1 MRISLMAALGAAV
14 VAGACTE
21 SSSRLPAA
29 PESLS
34 VPVQFEASSRGAEGV
49 PHNHRTHLSGKE
61 EVPVRDTEAQGQAI
75 FQVSPDGQSVSFR
88 LIASNIENILQ
99 AHIHCGAAGVN
110 GPILVWLYPAPPSP
124 PVVTLI
130 PGRHDGVLAT
140 GTFDT
145 SHVLPRP
152 DSAACPGGV
161 ASLADVLARI
171 RSGQAYVNVH
181 TTQFPPGEIRGQI
194 E

>member
-1 MRISLMAALGAAV
+1 
-14 VAGACTE
+14 
-21 SSSRLPAA
+21 
-29 PESLS
+29 
-34 VPVQFEASSRGAEGV
+34 VQFETSARGGGAGAGV

-61 EVPVRDTEAQGQAI
+61 EVPVRDTNAQGQAI
-75 FQVSPDGQSVSFR
+75 FQVSRDAVSVSFR

-124 PVVTLI
+124 PMVTLI
-130 PGRHDGVLAT
+130 PGRHDGVLST

-145 SHVLPRP
+145 SHVIARP

-161 ASLADVLARI
+161 ASLEDVLAKVRA
-171 RSGQAYVNVH
+171 GQAYVNVH

>member
-1 MRISLMAALGAAV
+1 MRIRFIVALATAA
-14 VAGACTE
+14 VAGACSG
-21 SSSRLPAA
+21 SSQLPAA
-29 PESLS
+29 PESIS
-34 VPVQFEASSRGAEGV
+34 VPVQFETSARGGAGV

-61 EVPVRDTEAQGQAI
+61 EVPMRDTNAQGQAI
-75 FQVSPDGQSVSFR
+75 FQISRDQQSVSFR

-110 GPILVWLYPAPPSP
+110 GPIVVWLYPAPPSP

-145 SHVLPRP
+145 SHVMARP

-161 ASLADVLARI
+161 SSLADVLAKI
-171 RSGQAYVNVH
+171 RTGEAYVNVH